1 MKKAILLSLIAISLN
16 VHADAERFK
25 LNDSEL
31 TEMKRAGLVKPVTL
45 HAQCKNISAINK
57 MSPTGKV
64 PSGKK
69 VDLVLVSK
77 KTRYT
82 YLFSG
87 SVLTHKFKSTFG
99 SGYSNGPK
107 IQEGDGRTPEGIYTL
122 DYKNYD
128 SKFYKSIHVSYPSQ
142 YDRKFASDHGV
153 SPGGDI
159 MLHGT
164 KWPLGVNSNWT
175 AGCVAMKNDDIDKLI
190 SVVSV
195 PTTVAICPL

>member
-1 MKKAILLSLIAISLN
+1 MKMAYLISLLAFSFN
-16 VHADAERFK
+16 VQAGVERFQ

-31 TEMKRAGLVKPVTL
+31 TEMKRAGIVKPVTL
-45 HAQCKNISAINK
+45 HAQCKNISSINK
-57 MSPTGKV
+57 MSATGRVPT
-64 PSGKK
+64 GKK

-107 IQEGDGRTPEGIYTL
+107 IQEGDGRTPEGVYKL
-122 DYKNYD
+122 DYKNYN
-128 SKFYKSIHVSYPSQ
+128 SKFHKSIHVSYPSA
-142 YDRKFASDHGV
+142 YDRKFASDLGV

-159 MLHGT
+159 MIHGT
-164 KWPLGVNSNWT
+164 TWIFGTGSNWT
-175 AGCVAMKNDDIDKLI
+175 AGCIAMKNDDIDKLI
-190 SVVSV
+190 NVVSV

>member
-1 MKKAILLSLIAISLN
+1 M
-16 VHADAERFK
+16 
-25 LNDSEL
+25 
-31 TEMKRAGLVKPVTL
+31 
-45 HAQCKNISAINK
+45 SA
-57 MSPTGKV
+57 TGRV
-64 PSGKK
+64 PAGKK

-99 SGYSNGPK
+99 RGYSNGPK
-107 IQEGDGRTPEGIYTL
+107 IQEGDGRTPEGVYTL
-122 DYKNYD
+122 DYKNYN

-164 KWPLGVNSNWT
+164 KWLLGVNSNWT
-175 AGCVAMKNDDIDKLI
+175 AGCVAMKNDDVDKLMN
-190 SVVSV
+190 VVTV
-195 PTTVAICPL
+195 PTTIAICPL

>member
-1 MKKAILLSLIAISLN
+1 MKNTIFISLLTLSLN
-16 VHADAERFK
+16 VHADVERFQ
-25 LNDSEL
+25 LNNSEL
-31 TEMKRAGLVKPVTL
+31 EEMKRAGLVKPVTL
-45 HAQCKNISAINK
+45 HSSCKSISSINK
-57 MSPTGKV
+57 MTPTGKV
-64 PSGKK
+64 PAGKK

-87 SVLTHKFKSTFG
+87 STLTHKFKSTFG
-99 SGYSNGPK
+99 KGYYDGPK
-107 IQEGDGRTPEGIYTL
+107 IQEGDGRTPEGIYQL
-122 DYKNYD
+122 DFKNYD
-128 SKFYKSIHVSYPSQ
+128 SKFYKSIHVSYPSS

-164 KWPLGVNSNWT
+164 KWPLGTNSNWT
-175 AGCVAMKNDDIDKLI
+175 AGCVAMKNEDVDKLMN
-190 SVVSV
+190 VVSV

>member
-1 MKKAILLSLIAISLN
+1 MKYALLISLFTISFN
-16 VHADAERFK
+16 VQADSERFK
-25 LNDSEL
+25 LNEAEL
-31 TEMKRAGLVKPVTL
+31 TEMNRAGLVKPVTL
-45 HAQCKNISAINK
+45 HSSCKTISTIDK
-57 MSPTGKV
+57 LKPTGKV
-64 PSGKK
+64 PTGKK

-99 SGYSNGPK
+99 SGYKQGTK
-107 IQEGDGRTPEGIYTL
+107 IQEGDGRTPEGVYTL

-128 SKFYKSIHVSYPSQ
+128 SKFHKSIHVSYPNAF
-142 YDRKFASDHGV
+142 DRKFASDLGV
-153 SPGGDI
+153 SPGGAI

-164 KWPLGVNSNWT
+164 TWLFGTNSNWT

-190 SVVSV
+190 SVVAV

>member
-1 MKKAILLSLIAISLN
+1 MKHAFLISLLTLSFN
-16 VHADAERFK
+16 AHAGVERFQ

-31 TEMKRAGLVKPVTL
+31 TEMKRAALVKPVTL
-45 HAQCKNISAINK
+45 HAQCKNISAINN
-57 MSPTGKV
+57 MSATGKV

-69 VDLVLVSK
+69 VDLVLISK

-99 SGYSNGPK
+99 KGYNDGAK
-107 IQEGDGRTPEGIYTL
+107 IQEGDGRTPEGVYSL
-122 DYKNYD
+122 DFKNYN
-128 SKFYKSIHVSYPSQ
+128 SKFHSSIHVSYPSA
-142 YDRKFASDHGV
+142 YDRKFASDRGL

-159 MLHGT
+159 MIHGMT
-164 KWPLGVNSNWT
+164 WLFGTGSNWT
-175 AGCVAMKNDDIDKLI
+175 AGCIAMKNDDIDKLM